1 MTGEAFMPNKVLI
14 VDDEPFNLDLLEQE
28 LGDQGYIIET
38 ARDGEEAIEKVGS
51 FEPDVILLD
60 YMMPKMSGVEVVK
73 WLKRDERYKSVP
85 VLMVTAKGSQEDKVT
100 GLDAGADDYIV
111 KPFDSV
117 ELLARVRCMMRV
129 KGLHDSLEEWNQKLE
144 DKVRQQVDEIERMS
158 RMRRYLAPQVAEAIL
173 KREGDDPFETHRRE
187 ITVLFFDLRGFTS
200 FSDSGEP
207 EEVIQVLRTY
217 YAEMG
222 KLVFQFE
229 GTVEHFA
236 GDGIMVYF
244 NDPIARE
251 DHMEMA
257 ARMAVEMQARMR
269 DLRTGWLKKGYDLD
283 LGVGMAAGYAT
294 MGTIGFEG
302 RMDYAAIGNVTILA
316 SRLCAK
322 AEGGQILTNQRTL
335 SQIEDLVETEPVG
348 ELHLEGFSRA
358 VPAFNI
364 VKFRE

>member
-129 KGLHDSLEEWNQKLE
+129 KELHDSLEEWNQKLE

-187 ITVLFFDLRGFTS
+187 ITVVFFDLRGFTS

-207 EEVIQVLRTY
+207 EEDAGGNGAGNTMIESSDGGIVEADTLPPVNAEPEPEPEAAEPPAGAGHTINEVIDVNPPTQ
-217 YAEMG
+217 E
-222 KLVFQFE
+222 E
-229 GTVEHFA
+229 
-236 GDGIMVYF
+236 
-244 NDPIARE
+244 
-251 DHMEMA
+251 
-257 ARMAVEMQARMR
+257 
-269 DLRTGWLKKGYDLD
+269 
-283 LGVGMAAGYAT
+283 
-294 MGTIGFEG
+294 
-302 RMDYAAIGNVTILA
+302 
-316 SRLCAK
+316 
-322 AEGGQILTNQRTL
+322 
-335 SQIEDLVETEPVG
+335 
-348 ELHLEGFSRA
+348 
-358 VPAFNI
+358 
-364 VKFRE
+364 